1 MLTITT
7 TPKSISITDSD
18 KNRIVVVKGETG
30 IELHSSIETNKHS
43 NVMLELQ
50 RKIGSV
56 ITNPKNNRDNYKVR
70 FDRLKKIIESVNTKT
85 FKTIQNGIA
94 ELSEI

>member
-7 TPKSISITDSD
+7 TPKSISIADSD
-18 KNRIVVVKGETG
+18 RNRIVILKGEKG
-30 IELHSSIETNKHS
+30 IELHSTIETSKKTAN
-43 NVMLELQ
+43 MLELQ
-50 RKIGSV
+50 RKLGAV

-70 FDRLKKIIESVNTKT
+70 FDRLKKIIEGVNTKT

>member
-7 TPKSISITDSD
+7 TPKSISIVDSD
-18 KNRIVVVKGETG
+18 RNRIVILKGAAS
-30 IELHSSIETNKHS
+30 IELHSTIETNKKAA
-43 NVMLELQ
+43 NMLELQ
-50 RKIGSV
+50 RKLGSV

-70 FDRLKKIIESVNTKT
+70 FDRLKKIIEGVNTKT
-85 FKTIQNGIA
+85 FKTILNGIT